1 MFQKVL
7 KIVRAYGLAGAAR
20 KITAHALWRTGLGHR
35 LDRVIWTRVTAGP
48 GISFLHCEE
57 RDVFAN
63 IPARFS
69 DYEFSELI
77 RKDSAHWS
85 RQQESVVLLE
95 DAIVEPERC
104 LAILPPNRFV
114 AQSAILETH
123 YPGISAR
130 FRINKAFKDLD
141 CAVLYD
147 GNASRNYF
155 HHFVH
160 AVNSLHTLEKISL
173 PPEIPFL
180 VNRAS
185 YESIFFR
192 HLSERSAYFR
202 SLNWI
207 IQEPDE
213 WYHVRQL
220 YRPGSIHFER
230 EPWEK
235 TRQLYGVQPKGGRR
249 RVFLS
254 RDSSRYTRALT
265 NEVEIATV
273 LRRFGFDT
281 LHAEHLTL
289 DEQITMFQESEY
301 IVALHG
307 AGLVQQVFMNW
318 QTAHV
323 LEVMPRDYLMPLY
336 YWQAYALGVRYY
348 DAVIGGKMDR
358 HGNYTVDPSA
368 VECATIK
375 MLESTT
381 SGKTYGLEIIPDRGC
396 DG

>member
-1 MFQKVL
+1 
-7 KIVRAYGLAGAAR
+7 
-20 KITAHALWRTGLGHR
+20 
-35 LDRVIWTRVTAGP
+35 
-48 GISFLHCEE
+48 
-57 RDVFAN
+57 
-63 IPARFS
+63 
-69 DYEFSELI
+69 
-77 RKDSAHWS
+77 
-85 RQQESVVLLE
+85 
-95 DAIVEPERC
+95 
-104 LAILPPNRFV
+104 
-114 AQSAILETH
+114 
-123 YPGISAR
+123 
-130 FRINKAFKDLD
+130 
-141 CAVLYD
+141 
-147 GNASRNYF
+147 
-155 HHFVH
+155 
-160 AVNSLHTLEKISL
+160 
-173 PPEIPFL
+173 
-180 VNRAS
+180 
-185 YESIFFR
+185 
-192 HLSERSAYFR
+192 
-202 SLNWI
+202 
-207 IQEPDE
+207 
-213 WYHVRQL
+213 
-220 YRPGSIHFER
+220 
-230 EPWEK
+230 
-235 TRQLYGVQPKGGRR
+235 
-249 RVFLS
+249 
-254 RDSSRYTRALT
+254 LT

-348 DAVIGGKMDR
+348 DAVIGGRMDR